1 MSHTERTKV
10 TEKMIK
16 TPKILP
22 IQRQPYSPPELRKF
36 GSVGTL
42 TQSGSGVEQE
52 PMTGMGMMNP
62 EQRP

>member
-22 IQRQPYSPPELRKF
+22 NQRQPYASPELRKF
-36 GSVGTL
+36 GSVGML

>member
-1 MSHTERTKV
+1 MTEN
-10 TEKMIK
+10 MIK
-16 TPKILP
+16 TPKSLP

-52 PMTGMGMMNP
+52 PMTGQGMMNP
-62 EQRP
+62 NQRP